1 MYVNITTVFIKDVFV
16 FAYFKYYVV
25 AEYYRVKIRLALK
38 ITNIFLLVQDLFKGF
53 EENFDTLNSKSQ
65 NCQSDF

>member
-1 MYVNITTVFIKDVFV
+1 MFLFLHISNTT
-16 FAYFKYYVV
+16 YVV
-25 AEYYRVKIRLALK
+25 VEYYCAKKKLALK
-38 ITNIFLLVQDLFKGF
+38 ITNIFLLVHDLFKGF